1 MHRRGVAWLLA
12 GAALL
17 ACPSAA
23 SGSIPAALETF
34 SGAWPQGCP
43 EVTIEQGTD
52 PDPTVS
58 GFATPG
64 TCVIYVTPTFLA
76 KSPSADLI
84 CAVVVHEY
92 GHLLGLD
99 HSSDESN
106 VMFPSPL
113 PPPACQPK
121 DEPAAEATETAP
133 PVNADAAT
141 VTMGYQQPTT
151 TGNSRSSRSR
161 SCSRRAK
168 ARPAK
173 ASSRTNTKTR
183 KRTTRRTC
191 RR

>member
-17 ACPSAA
+17 CCPNAA
-23 SGSIPAALETF
+23 QASIPAALETF
-34 SGAWPQGCP
+34 KGAWPQGCAD
-43 EVTIEQGTD
+43 VTIEQGTD

-76 KSPSADLI
+76 QRPSADLI

-92 GHLLGLD
+92 GHLLGLG
-99 HSSDESN
+99 HSDDETN
-106 VMFPSPL
+106 VMAPSPL

-121 DEPAAEATETAP
+121 EPAETETATAASA

-141 VTMGYQQPTT
+141 VTVGYQQPTT
-151 TGNSRSSRSR
+151 TGSRRPARPR
-161 SCSRRAK
+161 SCARRSKARTARTASASSRRA
-168 ARPAK
+168 
-173 ASSRTNTKTR
+173 SRT
-183 KRTTRRTC
+183 RRFC

>member
-17 ACPSAA
+17 CCPNAA
-23 SGSIPAALETF
+23 QASIPAALETF
-34 SGAWPQGCP
+34 SGAWPQGCA

-76 KSPSADLI
+76 KSPPAELI

-99 HSSDESN
+99 HSDDESN
-106 VMFPSPL
+106 IMAPSPL

-121 DEPAAEATETAP
+121 EPAETETATAASA

-141 VTMGYQQPTT
+141 VTVGYQQPTT
-151 TGNSRSSRSR
+151 TGSRRPARPR
-161 SCSRRAK
+161 SCARRSK
-168 ARPAK
+168 ARTART
-173 ASSRTNTKTR
+173 ASASTR
-183 KRTTRRTC
+183 KARRTRRSC